1 MMAIR
6 CLIFCATALTSYALA
21 QNVVDD
27 APVNVRVERTEIER
41 VHAVAIV
48 NDIPVQ
54 SSAPTGASGNRIL
67 EKLEAHLDE
76 FQSGSDLLPFH
87 NTLGISNYETY
98 FDHPDEV
105 FYVLSLAHP
114 LVRDELRQKIKRRLA
129 AQLETDPPYA
139 IDGYDRMLGR
149 PRESYT
155 VPEGIRAKGR
165 RKAADTFGVY
175 ALWCYCHTVD
185 SAAAAKHYESA
196 KKRIEPLL
204 ATPYPFVSDKLDYRN
219 DEAERLNGDLA
230 GLIGFARLA
239 KMQKDDAIYERSI
252 DRLRDV
258 LDLRINLERI
268 NARFIEPTQSTT
280 AHLHAHK
287 LSRYCRL
294 TPEIAAALVGHD
306 GGMAKQRLQACR
318 EMRNGWYVAFGD
330 RMIGGENY
338 TNPPH
343 FARALFAGAAL
354 IEKLPPDELASYVD
368 VPWCKGDLYF
378 IEKCALTLLAASRT
392 SE

>member
-1 MMAIR
+1 MTAIR
-6 CLIFCATALTSYALA
+6 CFIFWATALTTYALA

-27 APVNVRVERTEIER
+27 APANVRVERTEIER
-41 VHAVAIV
+41 IHAVAFV
-48 NDIPVQ
+48 NDMPKQTASV
-54 SSAPTGASGNRIL
+54 TGPSGKRIL
-67 EKLEAHLDE
+67 QKLETHLDE
-76 FQSGSDLLPFH
+76 FLSGPDLLPFH
-87 NTLGISNYETY
+87 NTLGISNHETY

-105 FYVLSLAHP
+105 FYILSLAYP
-114 LVRDELRQKIKRRLA
+114 LVREALQQKIKLRLA
-129 AQLETDPPYA
+129 AQLETDPPYGV
-139 IDGYDRMLGR
+139 DGYDRALGR

-155 VPEGIRAKGR
+155 VTEGIRAKGR
-165 RKAADTFGVY
+165 RKAVDAFGVY
-175 ALWCYCHTVD
+175 TLWCYCHTVD
-185 SAAAAKHYESA
+185 RAAAAAHYDAA
-196 KKRIEPLL
+196 KKRISPLL
-204 ATPYPFVSDKLDYRN
+204 ATPYPFLPDKIDYRN

-239 KMQKDDAIYERSI
+239 KLQKDDATYERSI

-258 LDLRINLERI
+258 LDLRINLERV
-268 NARFIEPTQSTT
+268 NPRVVEPTQSTT

-294 TPEIAAALVGHD
+294 TPEIAAALHRHD
-306 GGMAKQRLQACR
+306 GGMAKQRLQAYR
-318 EMRNGWYVAFGD
+318 QMRNGWYLAFSD

-354 IEKLPPDELASYVD
+354 IERLPPDELASYVD

-378 IEKCALTLLAASRT
+378 IEKCALTVLATSRT
-392 SE
+392 GE